1 MLRFFFYPS
10 NRLPR
15 SSIKPAKSQGPLL
28 RFWTLDYEMSHQ
40 IRSPG
45 EFFQVPFLHDSY
57 WFGKFMAKLAKR
69 YMSGPQK
76 PCPLLV
82 MNVERKTQSDN
93 TLRMSKV
100 QKNGL
105 PKIWAFCMNIRTSL
119 VDDIFW
125 SHSLDIVWMT
135 ILQNPNIYPCMFQ
148 KNWQSRKYIH
158 IYLYVFSIIID
169 VSRELPRSYL
179 ELLT

>member
-1 MLRFFFYPS
+1 MTFSEFPS
-10 NRLPR
+10 
-15 SSIKPAKSQGPLL
+15 L
-28 RFWTLDYEMSHQ
+28 RFWTLDYEMPHQ
-40 IRSPG
+40 IRSLG
-45 EFFQVPFLHDSY
+45 ELFSGFFFAWLILIWKVHGY
-57 WFGKFMAKLAKR
+57 GLAKR

-148 KNWQSRKYIH
+148 KKIGSQENIF
-158 IYLYVFSIIID
+158 ISIWMCFFNHH
-169 VSRELPRSYL
+169 RCF
-179 ELLT
+179 